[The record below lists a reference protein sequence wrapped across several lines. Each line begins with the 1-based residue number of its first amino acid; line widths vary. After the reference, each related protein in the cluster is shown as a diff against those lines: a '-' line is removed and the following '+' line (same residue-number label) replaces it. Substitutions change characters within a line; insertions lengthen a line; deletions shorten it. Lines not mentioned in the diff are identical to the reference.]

1 MIYSDIAKELIKL
14 KDQDFKVRQGLIK
27 EGKLFNGYNPE
38 MEEVHLSNAKR
49 LQEIIL
55 QIGYPNTDKVGIK
68 YSQAAWLIQHAIS
81 PPDFMK
87 NCLPLAQQE
96 IKKSAL

>member
-38 MEEVHLSNAKR
+38 MEEVHLSNVTR
-49 LQEIIL
+49 LQEFYL
-55 QIGYPNTDKVGIK
+55 QI
-68 YSQAAWLIQHAIS
+68 A
-81 PPDFMK
+81 
-87 NCLPLAQQE
+87 
-96 IKKSAL
+96 